1 LSSKKYIQIGQI
13 LKPLGTTGE
22 LKIEVQDNF
31 FDDFVESDHI
41 FIKINGH
48 FVPYFIEN
56 IRETNHLLIK
66 LEEIDDPESAG
77 TFTLKEVFMRE
88 QNITSKSYKDQKSKE
103 GWIGFTIYDKEQIVG
118 IIDDIEI
125 FPQQIMASVN
135 INKKMVLIP
144 LVEELITTVDENQ
157 KKLIMDLPDGILT
170 I

>member
-1 LSSKKYIQIGQI
+1 
-13 LKPLGTTGE
+13 
-22 LKIEVQDNF
+22 
-31 FDDFVESDHI
+31 
-41 FIKINGH
+41 
-48 FVPYFIEN
+48 
-56 IRETNHLLIK
+56 
-66 LEEIDDPESAG
+66 
-77 TFTLKEVFMRE
+77 MRE